1 MRKLLAAVI
10 CLLTVSSSFS
20 QEKNLTPADV
30 EALQNLHDR
39 LMVKQKRD
47 DIKIDSIRQALG
59 ESAVMQISEDG
70 TVVQLVRFDENGR
83 PVYYATDNENAAA
96 TTSTDLV
103 HPGGGLGT
111 SLTGNGINIGE
122 WDGGEVRSTHVELTG
137 RVTQI
142 DNPSSQS
149 DHATHVAGTMIASG
163 VSAPAKGMA
172 YQANI
177 SAFSFN
183 NDEAEMAAYSAG
195 SNHIISNHSYGTI
208 TGWYNSSGDWYWY
221 GDPTIS
227 QTEDYNFGFYSYGAM
242 LWDTIAES
250 APYYLIVKSS
260 GNDRN
265 DNISPSANDT
275 HQVWISGSG
284 WTQSTMQ
291 RVADCPTGYDCISTS
306 GNSKNILTVGA
317 VSDISSGWQQ
327 ASNVVMSS
335 FSGWGPTDDGRIKPD
350 IVGNGVSLYSS
361 GSANNTDYYNSSGT
375 SMSAPNVTG
384 SLALVQQHY
393 LNLTGGFML
402 SSALKGLAIHT
413 ANEAGASVGPDYSF
427 GWGLLNTAG
436 AVELLSDT
444 AHAMLTWDTLT
455 NGDSLVYTYYYDGTT
470 PLEATICWTDPAGT
484 PVTASLDP
492 TNLMLVN
499 DLDLRARNIN
509 TGVVSQPY
517 ILNPASPSS
526 AATTGDNF
534 RDNVEKVELATPTAG
549 YYNFV
554 IKHKGA
560 TLTNNQ
566 QVVSVI
572 ISGYTIPNATSA
584 PVVDFIASDTGLCVG
599 DTVQFTDLST
609 NTPNSWS
616 WTITNGTTTY
626 TSSTNNPSITFL
638 NPGIYD
644 VKLVAT
650 NIVGTDSLV
659 KAGYIQV
666 DSIADVDLDF
676 YDDVCMDTGLI
687 ALNPFNNY
695 PGGVYSGN
703 GVTGNFFDPI
713 AAGLGTTSI
722 YYEYTS
728 LGGCVVLDTAITE
741 VVPGVTASH
750 TVVPPV
756 CLGSGPLPL
765 TGGSPSGGVYTG
777 PGVYNGSFYADS
789 AGLGTHTLV
798 YEVSNS
804 SGCDDTVHV
813 SIVVANGSL
822 TTMSPLPNLCEEIGL
837 VTLTG
842 GSPAGGI
849 YSGTGVD
856 TLNGTFDPSL
866 AGAGTHLIT
875 YASFSGSCVS
885 GDTASITVY
894 PTPPVAL
901 NLGFSTVCTGSTPVE
916 LTGGSPSGGLYSGSG
931 VANDTLFPATLTI
944 GSYLILYSY
953 TDSNGCFAADSN
965 TISLSNSVT
974 VSISDTAGVCEDENV
989 FTLEIGTPTGG
1000 TYTGVGVVNG
1010 TDFDPS
1016 DAGQGVHTIFYSYN
1030 INGCSGSDS
1039 ATISVVPSPEVTLGT
1054 FGDICVAEDSL
1065 ILSGGSP
1072 AGGIYSGTGVTNG
1085 VFYPQAVGVGS
1096 YTITYSYTDTSG
1108 CEDHASR
1115 TINVVSGDATISGLP
1130 SVMCTSDA
1138 PVVLFGS
1145 PSGGTFSGNGVV
1157 TSTFDPSLSGTGIQ
1171 PVTYEVGGAC
1181 PDTVTQTVEVLS
1193 GSTVGSISGNAIGFN
1208 DGTYTYSVQGS
1219 NGIAMQWSA
1228 INGTVVSSTNN
1239 VAQIQ
1244 WGSTGATGTVTATA
1258 INNNGC
1264 SDSTSMVVNLWAV
1277 GMDELS
1283 ESKIQV
1289 YPNPTEGLVYVLVPS
1304 NDAEIIVYNT
1314 GGQRISLPVSNSETT
1329 YQLDFTGMA
1338 KGIYLLQVNTAET
1351 SETIQIVLN

>member
-83 PVYYATDNENAAA
+83 PLFYATDNVNAAA

-149 DHATHVAGTMIASG
+149 DHSTHVAGTMIASG
-163 VSAPAKGMA
+163 INSSALGMA

-177 SAFSFN
+177 SAYDFS
-183 NDEAEMAAYSAG
+183 NDEPEMATYATGA
-195 SNHIISNHSYGTI
+195 NHILSNHSYGTI
-208 TGWYNSSGDWYWY
+208 TGWRSSGGDWYWY
-221 GDPTIS
+221 GDPSIS

-291 RVADCPTGYDCISTS
+291 RPADCPTGYDCISTS

-317 VSDISSGWQQ
+317 VNDISSGWQQ
-327 ASNVVMSS
+327 ASNVVMST

-350 IVGNGVSLYSS
+350 IVGNGVSLLSS

-393 LNLTGGFML
+393 QNLTGGFML

-413 ANEAGASVGPDYSF
+413 ANEAGTSIGPDYSF

-484 PVTASLDP
+484 PVAASLDP

-499 DLDLRARNIN
+499 DLDLRARSVS
-509 TGVVSQPY
+509 TGVTSQPY
-517 ILNPASPSS
+517 ILNPAIPSA

-534 RDNVEKVELATPTAG
+534 RDNVEKIELSAPTAG

-554 IKHKGA
+554 IKHKGSS
-560 TLTNNQ
+560 LTNNQ
-566 QVVSVI
+566 QVVSLI
-572 ISGYTIPNATSA
+572 ISGFTNVIQTAP
-584 PVVDFIASDTGLCVG
+584 PVVDFSASDTGLCVG

-616 WTITNGTTTY
+616 WTITDGTTTY
-626 TSSTNNPSITFL
+626 TSSTNNPSITFT
-638 NPGIYD
+638 NPGTYD

-650 NIVGTDSLV
+650 NTIGSDSLI
-659 KAGYIQV
+659 KIGHIQV
-666 DSIADVDLDF
+666 DTIAAVDLNF
-676 YDDVCMDTGLI
+676 YNDVCMDTGLI

-728 LGGCVVLDTAITE
+728 PGGCIVLDTAVTE

-750 TVVPPV
+750 TSVPPV

-777 PGVYNGSFYADS
+777 PGVFNGNFYADS

-804 SGCDDTVHV
+804 SGCDDTAQVT
-813 SIVVANGSL
+813 IVVVNGTL
-822 TTMSPLPNLCEEIGL
+822 ATMAPLADVCENNGVI
-837 VTLTG
+837 TLTAG
-842 GSPAGGI
+842 NPTGGI
-849 YSGTGVD
+849 YTGFGVD
-856 TLNGTFDPSL
+856 TLNGTFDPAL
-866 AGAGTHLIT
+866 AGPGTHLIT
-875 YASFSGSCVS
+875 YTSTSGTCIS
-885 GDTASITVY
+885 GDTASITVN
-894 PTPPVAL
+894 PNPVVVL
-901 NLGFSTVCTGSTPVE
+901 NLGFSTICTGANPVA
-916 LTGGSPSGGLYSGSG
+916 LSGGSPSGGVYSGSG
-931 VANDTLFPATLTI
+931 VTNDTLFPASIATGNYMI
-944 GSYLILYSY
+944 YYSL
-953 TDSNGCFAADSN
+953 TDSNGCSAADSN
-965 TISLSNSVT
+965 GITLSNSVS
-974 VSISDTAGVCEDENV
+974 VLVADTFGVCEDASPFALN
-989 FTLEIGTPTGG
+989 IGTPSGG

-1010 TDFDPS
+1010 TDFDP
-1016 DAGQGVHTIFYSYN
+1016 DAAGQGLHTIYYSYN
-1030 INGCSGSDS
+1030 INGCNGTDS
-1039 ATISVVPSPEVTLGT
+1039 ASISVIPAPSVVLGS

-1085 VFYPQAVGVGS
+1085 VFYPQAVGIGS

-1115 TINVVSGDATISGLP
+1115 TINVVSGNATISGLN
-1130 SVMCTSDA
+1130 SRMCTSDA

-1145 PSGGTFSGNGVV
+1145 PSGGIFSGNGVV
-1157 TSTFDPSLSGTGIQ
+1157 TSTFDPSLSGTGLQ
-1171 PVTYEVGGAC
+1171 TVTYTVGGSC
-1181 PDTVTQTVEVLS
+1181 PDTVSQTVEVLS
-1193 GSTVGSISGNAIGFN
+1193 GPTVGSISGNVIGFN
-1208 DGTYTYSVQGS
+1208 GGTYTYSLQGS

-1228 INGTVVSSTNN
+1228 TNGTVVSSTNN

-1244 WGSTGATGTVTATA
+1244 WGSAASGTVTVVVT
-1258 INNNGC
+1258 NNNGC

-1314 GGQRISLPVSNSETT
+1314 VGQRISIPVSNSETT